1 MTSSIA
7 KLKHVAEVFKK
18 LNSDFTVQQ
27 IGMLLE
33 VAVCENGITMPELVE
48 ATGMSQG
55 GVSRNVKMMSS
66 YIEQFPGHKP
76 VVQGFKILETKQD
89 LNNRRC
95 LSVSLSEKG
104 KGIMERVTAILLEKE

>member
-1 MTSSIA
+1 MIHSIA
-7 KLKHVAEVFKK
+7 KLKHVAQVFKEV
-18 LNSDFTVQQ
+18 NSDFTVQQ

-33 VAVCENGITMPELVE
+33 VAVREGGITMPELVE

-66 YIEQFPGHKP
+66 YIEKFPGHKSI
-76 VVQGFKILETKQD
+76 VHGFKILETKQD
-89 LNNRRC
+89 LTNRRC

-104 KGIMERVTAILLEKE
+104 KRMMERVTAILQEKE